1 MTSPATPGNLLPAIA
16 AGDTVAVAELY
27 DRHSATLYAL
37 LVKILGDRSDAQE
50 ILQESFVQ
58 AWRRAADFD
67 PSRGSEIAWLV
78 SIARNKAIDRLRSRY
93 LRAVREE
100 EAGREIPNELRSVDT
115 SEGAERTAILGEL
128 RQRMRTALDELPEAQ
143 RTALELAYFQ
153 GLSQSEIAERLGE
166 PLGTIKT
173 RTQLAMKKLRGSLK
187 DLGWFDDARRV

>member
-1 MTSPATPGNLLPAIA
+1 MTSPATSGNLLPSIA

-27 DRHSATLYAL
+27 DRHAATLHAL
-37 LVKILGDRSDAQE
+37 LLRILGDRSDAQE
-50 ILQESFVQ
+50 VLQECFLQ

-78 SIARNKAIDRLRSRY
+78 SIARNRAIDRLRSRN
-93 LRAVREE
+93 LRSVREE
-100 EAGREIPNELRSVDT
+100 EAGREIPNELQSVDRG
-115 SEGAERTAILGEL
+115 EGAERQAILAEL
-128 RQRMRTALDELPEAQ
+128 RQRMRAALDELPEAQ

-173 RTQLAMKKLRGSLK
+173 RTQLAMKKLRESLK
-187 DLGWFDDARRV
+187 GLGWFDDARRV

>member
-1 MTSPATPGNLLPAIA
+1 MNSPANPDNLLSAIA

-27 DRHSATLYAL
+27 DRHGATLYAL
-37 LVKILGDRSDAQE
+37 LVRILGDRSDAQE
-50 ILQESFVQ
+50 VLQESFVQ

-67 PSRGSEIAWLV
+67 ATRGSEIAWLV
-78 SIARNKAIDRLRSRY
+78 SIARNRAIDRLRSRT

-100 EAGREIPNELRSVDT
+100 EAGREIPNELHSVDT
-115 SEGAERTAILGEL
+115 GEGAERQAILSEL
-128 RQRMRTALDELPEAQ
+128 RQRMRDALDGLPEAQ

-173 RTQLAMKKLRGSLK
+173 RTQLAMKKLRESLK
-187 DLGWFDDARRV
+187 GLGWFDDARRV